1 MASHRRKVFREL
13 QSLEKAASTFWA
25 VYKHSDPP
33 IERLSVHEILGRV
46 LAVDVFSEIDV
57 PGFDRA
63 AMDGFAVIA
72 ESTFGVDDQNPARL
86 RVLGEVEAGNAK
98 ANSISK
104 DEAFEIA
111 TGAPVPRG
119 ADAVVMVEYTK
130 RTGDSVEVYRSVAPG
145 ENVTGAGSDIMTGE
159 LILRKYQVITPRE
172 IGLLAAAGVADV
184 QVYRKPRV
192 AIFSSGDELIEP
204 GDILSL
210 GRVYDTN
217 GPAVAAS
224 VAECGGEPRFLG
236 ILPDDY
242 GEVKKRLGAA
252 LGDADV
258 IISSGSTSS
267 GPGDLFY
274 RVADEL
280 GEPGVLVHGL
290 TLKPGKP
297 ALIGIAHGK
306 PVIGLPGYPTS
317 ALMIFH
323 VLVAPILRR
332 MSNIVESSPEKV
344 AARAPQKFFKAR
356 GRRELL
362 PVQLIADREGEF
374 IAYPMQSGSGAIS
387 SFSLADGFV
396 DLPETQE
403 YVEEG
408 ERMQVQLFGKGLS
421 PPSLVAIGSHCV
433 GLDIAFTML
442 RAGDPGFLGRAINVG
457 SVGGYQALKRGEPD
471 LAGVHLQDEETGEYN
486 LPFISR
492 FGLEK
497 SAVLVR
503 GYDREQG
510 LIVKRGNPK
519 NVRRVEDLLQ
529 DGVIFINRNKGS
541 GTRLLID
548 RHLSKLA
555 SSRGTDLE
563 TLSRKIQGYGYEA
576 KTHSAVAA
584 AVKNDRADVG
594 FGIRTVA
601 EVPGL
606 EFVKVD
612 DEKYDFLLPK
622 ERMSKRSVADFLKL
636 LKSEEFSK
644 ELRLHAPGLSTNQL
658 SGSVLFEPSAA

>member
-1 MASHRRKVFREL
+1 
-13 QSLEKAASTFWA
+13 
-25 VYKHSDPP
+25 
-33 IERLSVHEILGRV
+33 
-46 LAVDVFSEIDV
+46 
-57 PGFDRA
+57 
-63 AMDGFAVIA
+63 
-72 ESTFGVDDQNPARL
+72 
-86 RVLGEVEAGNAK
+86 
-98 ANSISK
+98 
-104 DEAFEIA
+104 
-111 TGAPVPRG
+111 
-119 ADAVVMVEYTK
+119 
-130 RTGDSVEVYRSVAPG
+130 
-145 ENVTGAGSDIMTGE
+145 
-159 LILRKYQVITPRE
+159 
-172 IGLLAAAGVADV
+172 
-184 QVYRKPRV
+184 
-192 AIFSSGDELIEP
+192 
-204 GDILSL
+204 
-210 GRVYDTN
+210 
-217 GPAVAAS
+217 
-224 VAECGGEPRFLG
+224 
-236 ILPDDY
+236 
-242 GEVKKRLGAA
+242 
-252 LGDADV
+252 
-258 IISSGSTSS
+258 
-267 GPGDLFY
+267 
-274 RVADEL
+274 
-280 GEPGVLVHGL
+280 
-290 TLKPGKP
+290 
-297 ALIGIAHGK
+297 
-306 PVIGLPGYPTS
+306 
-317 ALMIFH
+317 
-323 VLVAPILRR
+323 
-332 MSNIVESSPEKV
+332 
-344 AARAPQKFFKAR
+344 
-356 GRRELL
+356 
-362 PVQLIADREGEF
+362 
-374 IAYPMQSGSGAIS
+374 
-387 SFSLADGFV
+387 
-396 DLPETQE
+396 
-403 YVEEG
+403 
-408 ERMQVQLFGKGLS
+408 
-421 PPSLVAIGSHCV
+421 
-433 GLDIAFTML
+433 
-442 RAGDPGFLGRAINVG
+442 
-457 SVGGYQALKRGEPD
+457 